1 MSKTIKIN
9 YKKYPECMFAM
20 IAAYLPPDE
29 AREVR
34 QFAGKVVFRHTDE
47 NGSTYKNGLL
57 HSYDDKPAVNKVSIH
72 GKKMSEWYKDGLL
85 HREGG
90 LHAVDYGD
98 YLQWWVNGKKHREG
112 GLNAVESYFFG
123 NLCHQEWW
131 VNGNLHR
138 DDDLPAYI
146 SKLAKITKYYKN
158 GVIHRDGNK
167 PAWIDHRFDK
177 EYFYQ
182 NGEEVTKEGIPLTK
196 KVKATT
202 KATTTKKVTT
212 TKATT
217 TKATTKKV
225 TATTTK
231 ATTTKATAT
240 NKVKETV
247 EAPLVASKTGM
258 VTRSQTRAKKL
269 M

>member
-34 QFAGKVVFRHTDE
+34 QFAGKVVFMHTDE

-72 GKKMSEWYKDGLL
+72 GKKLSEWYKDGLF

-90 LHAVDYGD
+90 LPALDYGGC
-98 YLQWWVNGKKHREG
+98 LQWWVNGKKHREG

-131 VNGNLHR
+131 VDGNLHR

-196 KVKATT
+196 KVTPKKVTTATATT
-202 KATTTKKVTT
+202 TTTKKVTP
-212 TKATT
+212 
-217 TKATTKKV
+217 KKV
-225 TATTTK
+225 TPK
-231 ATTTKATAT
+231 
-240 NKVKETV
+240 KVKETV
-247 EAPLVASKTGM
+247 EAAVVASKTGV